1 MEYQTRSVAG
11 GTKRHATFKEAWDL
25 YQQSLMGEDE
35 DSLMFDDMKYEMFPG
50 APENF
55 CPGLIWKISFV
66 DETNSSCS
74 DSTAGRIRNYQ
85 PHRWVRNTYSD
96 LLKTELKEDQ
106 EFYLEDHKKDIIQRG
121 IPALMEEITQDKIQ
135 IMGGLNKTF
144 KRKLEAQENDDQI
157 FWVDQPLDS
166 NKYSWDKGF
175 LKILDV
181 LTEEEFKA
189 KYYVPESGR

>member
-1 MEYQTRSVAG
+1 MSYGLWFRTYLKHPLQLGALFPSGSALSRLMVKHIDPNTSGYVLEFG
-11 GTKRHATFKEAWDL
+11 PGT
-25 YQQSLMGEDE
+25 G
-35 DSLMFDDMKYEMFPG
+35 
-50 APENF
+50 
-55 CPGLIWKISFV
+55 SF
-66 DETNSSCS
+66 TK
-74 DSTAGRIRNYQ
+74 A
-85 PHRWVRNTYSD
+85 
-96 LLKTELKEDQ
+96 L
-106 EFYLEDHKKDIIQRG
+106 IQRG